1 MTVIGE
7 IELKKQSIISC
18 GLTPTAITFNQ
29 KGWNALID
37 EVHNIHQLNL
47 SGHNLL
53 NATFMGLSVNFNENQ
68 KEDFLIGVF

>member
-29 KGWNALID
+29 RGWDAMID
-37 EVHNIHQLNL
+37 EVHNIYNIEMR
-47 SGHNLL
+47 NPL
-53 NATFMGLSVNFNENQ
+53 NAVFMGLQVHFDMKQ